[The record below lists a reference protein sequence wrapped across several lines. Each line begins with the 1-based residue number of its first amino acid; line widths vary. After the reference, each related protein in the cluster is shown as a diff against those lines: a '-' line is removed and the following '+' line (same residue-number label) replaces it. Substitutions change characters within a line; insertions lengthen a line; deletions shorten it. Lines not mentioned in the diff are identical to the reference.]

1 MINKGG
7 MKMNRYGVK
16 SKEKDTTALNR
27 YNKEIDKYS
36 EVSVK
41 TKEWIVSKLS
51 KVQDKGYF
59 KDYWKKVNKIKD
71 SGGSYLDLY
80 GELKEDMDIAYN
92 KGDKIYKVLEQLE
105 SKGKRYIEVELKLSK
120 IKQNKEKLLAKNPNV
135 KQELN
140 KKNEVKERKDKDKV
154 IGINKS
160 KLLKEG
166 NIIGLEEWLNTYK
179 VNLANHFK
187 LRYEKGYIKSYEY
200 REHMNKL
207 DKYVEMQK
215 DILLSRAYNVVGD
228 IKGIE
233 FGSIGIDG
241 SFNGNV
247 VGVKGKAS
255 IYTTLA
261 GGMVQRLHYR
271 VYIKKL

>member
-1 MINKGG
+1 MINNGG

-41 TKEWIVSKLS
+41 TKEWIDSKLS

-140 KKNEVKERKDKDKV
+140 KKKEIKKSKEIKEDT
-154 IGINKS
+154 INKI
-160 KLLKEG
+160 KEG

-200 REHMNKL
+200 REHMHKL

-215 DILLSRAYNVVGD
+215 EILLSRAYNVVGD